1 MIFRGIEVNNLLII
15 RSKILKQSLTREY
28 FLKKS
33 ITKTFT
39 EGIIYLYVRKFF
51 QKNDHFLPSDTH
63 AKNKCDALRNLVPF
77 VQFKKHEKDPSRS
90 ITFSKAAG

>member
-1 MIFRGIEVNNLLII
+1 MLLP
-15 RSKILKQSLTREY
+15 KTFTIL
-28 FLKKS
+28 
-33 ITKTFT
+33 TKTFT
-39 EGIIYLYVRKFF
+39 EDIIYLHVRNFF

-77 VQFKKHEKDPSRS
+77 AQFKKPEKNPWRI